1 MEYFNINMQLNQLIL
16 ENIKNIDKLHK
27 DITFLIVKNDVIM

>member
-16 ENIKNIDKLHK
+16 ENIKNINKLHK
-27 DITFLIVKNDVIM
+27 DIAFLIVEIDVII